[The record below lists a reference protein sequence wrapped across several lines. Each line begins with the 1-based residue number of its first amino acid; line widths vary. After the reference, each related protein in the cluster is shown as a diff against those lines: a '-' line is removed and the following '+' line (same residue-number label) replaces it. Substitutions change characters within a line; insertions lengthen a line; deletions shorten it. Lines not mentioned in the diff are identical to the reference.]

1 MIYELF
7 SQFSARSLLLEL
19 LLQLHVGGNPSNKL
33 FHYMLLQRAQ
43 HDVLKKLCK
52 GSAKFSTR
60 Q

>member
-7 SQFSARSLLLEL
+7 SQFSVKVCFWSYFYNYKEEIP
-19 LLQLHVGGNPSNKL
+19 QTNSFIICFYSEHNTMYS
-33 FHYMLLQRAQ
+33 
-43 HDVLKKLCK
+43 KKLCK